1 MKAEMV
7 SAEGGGCE
15 REMVSAE
22 RLQNVSVSS
31 NRRVWVAAQAAGTG
45 VLFVALISLVLH
57 PASEGRTLSRRE
69 MLADPRFVGTQ
80 DLPFKYFRPSCR
92 DEYSDCLY
100 ISLPLMLLQRGLQA
114 LPCRCHGAC
123 ACNGAV
129 AAQHAAKIKISDV
142 APSGN
147 KKNLSTQYPGA
158 D

>member
-1 MKAEMV
+1 MV
-7 SAEGGGCE
+7 SAEVGGWE

-22 RLQNVSVSS
+22 RSQNVSVSS

-45 VLFVALISLVLH
+45 FLFVALISLVLH

-69 MLADPRFVGTQ
+69 MLADPRYVGTQ
-80 DLPFKYFRPSCR
+80 DLPSSSS
-92 DEYSDCLY
+92 DHLGAMNTDCLD

-114 LPCRCHGAC
+114 LSCSCHGAC

-129 AAQHAAKIKISDV
+129 TAQHAAKISNG

-147 KKNLSTQYPGA
+147 EKNLSTQYPRA
-158 D
+158 H